1 MTNNTTTRTKRLK
14 TSHGSFQSKNQA
26 LIEVDN
32 LEMAKQ
38 IVTHYTMNPPAIR
51 QRTVYVQYSNHK
63 ELKTE
68 SNPGQEVNDLLMSHE
83 SCGTLNNIFLENF
96 GRIEPSPTI
105 RRWSESCSPSCC

>member
-1 MTNNTTTRTKRLK
+1 MV
-14 TSHGSFQSKNQA
+14 HFQSKNQA

-68 SNPGQEVNDLLMSHE
+68 SNPGQEVK
-83 SCGTLNNIFLENF
+83 T
-96 GRIEPSPTI
+96 PTHAPA
-105 RRWSESCSPSCC
+105 SEKYFCRKLWKN

>member
-1 MTNNTTTRTKRLK
+1 MTNNTTTLTKRLK
-14 TSHGSFQSKNQA
+14 QSHEFSFQSKNQA

-68 SNPGQEVNDLLMSHE
+68 SNPGQEVCRFMIS
-83 SCGTLNNIFLENF
+83 
-96 GRIEPSPTI
+96 TI
-105 RRWSESCSPSCC
+105 I

>member
-1 MTNNTTTRTKRLK
+1 MTNTTTK
-14 TSHGSFQSKNQA
+14 TPRGGSLNLDHFQSKNQA

-68 SNPGQEVNDLLMSHE
+68 SNPGQEVYYFPHKHVLKILL
-83 SCGTLNNIFLENF
+83 
-96 GRIEPSPTI
+96 
-105 RRWSESCSPSCC
+105 

>member
-14 TSHGSFQSKNQA
+14 SSHGSFQSKNQA

-68 SNPGQEVNDLLMSHE
+68 SNPGQEVMFIMWWL
-83 SCGTLNNIFLENF
+83 LNNIFLENF